1 MWSLR
6 ITFKGGNWYWHY
18 SYLWGEETEPEQ
30 SEESQVH
37 TSVEIGV
44 NPGIPLK
51 RDGWVSESGVVTG
64 KNAKWRV
71 VLRKVALTQSARTSW
86 ERTWIPFLLHLQ
98 LWNLTT
104 SWIKLSSFIRH
115 HSCNDVTSPRNKK
128 DIMGFGPQITYW
140 MKYKKKKKGI
150 NGISFVLQIFTEQF
164 RQTPR
169 IHNCVNFCSCFLL
182 GAPRLMRMRVT

>member
-140 MKYKKKKKGI
+140 MNTKKKKKETM
-150 NGISFVLQIFTEQF
+150 V
-164 RQTPR
+164 
-169 IHNCVNFCSCFLL
+169 FLL
-182 GAPRLMRMRVT
+182 FCKYLPNNLGRHRGYTIVWTFVPVSSLELPD